1 MPFLYYSIVNAFQ
14 TMLDGFSKSQWK
26 GDENGNAA
34 KYDVADV
41 FSYIGDFDEN
51 QDLKTWMDDEIPK
64 FPSRNTEMDHH
75 HNITRKM
82 DLLPPTARGQVLRQ
96 LISYFYFRAF
106 LGNYE

>member
-1 MPFLYYSIVNAFQ
+1 
-14 TMLDGFSKSQWK
+14 MLDGFSKSQWK

-51 QDLKTWMDDEIPK
+51 QDLKTWMDEEVPK
-64 FPSRNTEMDHH
+64 FPSRNSEMDHH
-75 HNITRKM
+75 HNIIRKM